1 MNAPHTLTRRKFVGQ
16 LSVATAA
23 LALARRSTAAETASS
38 PAATPAGRK
47 LGVALVGLGNYATGQ
62 LGPSL
67 RQTQNCYLAGVVTG
81 SAEKG
86 KKWAGD
92 YGFPEKSVYSYDT
105 MARMADNPDIDI
117 VYVVTPNALHS
128 EHVIAA
134 AHAGKHVISEKPFT
148 ATVAQAE
155 AAMAACEKA
164 KVRLSIGYRLHFD
177 PYHEVL
183 RKMAKDPAVGGFK
196 KAHGN
201 FSFTMPTKVWRADK
215 KLAGGGPIMDLGV
228 YLIQGACM
236 AAGGVAPIAVTA
248 HEGPKTRPDMFTD
261 VEETMIF
268 QLEFANG
275 LVFDGSTS
283 YQQNGNEIRAENADG
298 KQFVQIKPAFGYGGL
313 RGETQAGPL
322 NFKLPMKQQALQMDD
337 FAACVRDNLPSRVP
351 GEMGL
356 RDMKIIEAIYSAA
369 SSGKRVEIKA

>member
-1 MNAPHTLTRRKFVGQ
+1 MNPPTLTRRKFVGQ
-16 LSVATAA
+16 LSITAAA
-23 LALARRSTAAETASS
+23 LAFARRGIAADTAPSTTTA
-38 PAATPAGRK
+38 AGRK
-47 LGVALVGLGNYATGQ
+47 LGVALVGLGSYATGQ

-67 RQTQNCYLAGVVTG
+67 RQTQNCHLAGVVTG
-81 SAEKG
+81 SPEKG
-86 KKWAGD
+86 KKWASD
-92 YGFPEKSVYSYDT
+92 YGFSEKSVYGYDT
-105 MARMADNPDIDI
+105 MARMADNPEIDI

-134 AHAGKHVISEKPFT
+134 AQAGKHVISEKPFT

-155 AAMAACEKA
+155 AAMAACAKA

-177 PYHEVL
+177 PYHQTL
-183 RKMAKDPAVGGFK
+183 IKMAKDPAVGGFK
-196 KAHGN
+196 KGSGN
-201 FSFTMPTKVWRADK
+201 FSFTMGRKVWRAEK
-215 KLAGGGPIMDLGV
+215 ALAGGGPIMDLGV

-268 QLEFANG
+268 QLEFPNG
-275 LVFDGSTS
+275 LIFDGSTS
-283 YQQNGNEIRAENADG
+283 YQQNGNEIRAESAGG
-298 KQFVQIKPAFGYGGL
+298 KEFIHIRPAFGYDGL

-322 NFKLPMKQQALQMDD
+322 SFKLPVKQQALQMDD
-337 FAACVRDNLPSRVP
+337 FAACVRANLPSRVP

-356 RDMKIIEAIYSAA
+356 RDMKIIEAIYAAA